1 MYHQK
6 KGDLSDNEV
15 TEIGIWLNKRTRKL
29 KKGEKVVTFRE
40 LRKILRNYDI
50 HLENPKGNYIDVIKY
65 ETKRVGILRKKKT
78 VSYRVAHIPYPKE
91 GLDVGKGVLRTVR
104 IKCGLTEE
112 NGYDSEMFYGAET
125 SIDKFIVKYK
135 QTLKRL
141 AKL

>member
-1 MYHQK
+1 
-6 KGDLSDNEV
+6 
-15 TEIGIWLNKRTRKL
+15 
-29 KKGEKVVTFRE
+29 VVTFRE